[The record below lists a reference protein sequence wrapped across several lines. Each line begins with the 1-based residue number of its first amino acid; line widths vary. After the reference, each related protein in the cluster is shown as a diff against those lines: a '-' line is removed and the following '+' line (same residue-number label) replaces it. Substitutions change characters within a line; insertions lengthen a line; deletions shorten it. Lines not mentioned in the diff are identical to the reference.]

1 MCLLCLAI
9 SVRRELEIGSCSYFT
24 PQRPAAVLMPV
35 CLAFWSLGPS
45 AEPKL
50 LHSAYICTLNHC
62 YHSGEHCG
70 GTVVGWR
77 GVTALEGASAFMS
90 LLSQALALIELYN
103 APEGRYKQ
111 DVYLLPKKMGKLLF
125 LPFLT
130 KVVHCQDLKE
140 AWTDTCWGKKRASYL
155 YFIK

>member
-1 MCLLCLAI
+1 M
-9 SVRRELEIGSCSYFT
+9 
-24 PQRPAAVLMPV
+24 
-35 CLAFWSLGPS
+35 
-45 AEPKL
+45 
-50 LHSAYICTLNHC
+50 
-62 YHSGEHCG
+62 
-70 GTVVGWR
+70 
-77 GVTALEGASAFMS
+77 EGASAFMS
-90 LLSQALALIELYN
+90 LLFQALALIELYN

-130 KVVHCQDLKE
+130 KVVHRQDLKE